1 MKDLFSIR
9 WHPDGA
15 VHMMI
20 KNHQRPP
27 ILSASFKT
35 MKAWFSEYLGF
46 IAFCYIQS
54 AIHID

>member
-9 WHPDGA
+9 WHPDEA
-15 VHMMI
+15 VYMMI
-20 KNHQRPP
+20 KNHQRLP

-35 MKAWFSEYLGF
+35 LEAWFSEYLGF

-54 AIHID
+54 TILID